1 MPVSLLPTIGVLG
14 LMLTECR
21 RGQALSRPIAT
32 LFGGFGRIGI
42 TDMDCPLATHV
53 HPHLHAIIKLDGADT
68 SFRVRDTL
76 CPVTANSAV
85 LVNAWEPH
93 AWTFRPGRGP
103 TRFLTLYLDPKWLSQ
118 AGFHRADNGLEPFF
132 GAPCVDR
139 SPAAD
144 RAIADLVRAVL
155 ASGRI
160 ENSQSDIVDV
170 PGTLAALIHALHGA
184 ARPSS
189 RAEWIAPA
197 FDYRIRRAM
206 GMLYQREELLSVE
219 TVADAV
225 GLSRPRFFELFKHCT
240 GVTPNRISNAARMER
255 AISLLAESDVP
266 MGELALHLNFSTPGN
281 FSRFFRSQIG
291 LSPHAFRRSS
301 IAVHGKHIEHR

>member
-1 MPVSLLPTIGVLG
+1 M
-14 LMLTECR
+14 
-21 RGQALSRPIAT
+21 SRPIAT

-53 HPHLHAIIKLDGADT
+53 HPHLHAIIKLAGADT
-68 SFRVRDTL
+68 SFQVRDAL
-76 CPVTANSAV
+76 CPVTADSAV

-93 AWTFRPGRGP
+93 AWTFRRERGP

-118 AGFHRADNGLEPFF
+118 AGFHRADNGLDPFF
-132 GAPCVDR
+132 GAPCVER

-144 RAIADLVRAVL
+144 RAIAELVRAVS
-155 ASGRI
+155 ASVRL
-160 ENSQSDIVDV
+160 EDSQSEMEDV
-170 PGTLAALIHALHGA
+170 PGMLAALIHALHDA
-184 ARPSS
+184 AKTAS
-189 RAEWIAPA
+189 RAEWLPPA

-225 GLSRPRFFELFKHCT
+225 GLSRPRFFELFKQCT

-266 MGELALHLNFSTPGN
+266 MGDVAMHLNFSTPGN

-291 LSPHAFRRSS
+291 LSPQAFRRSS
-301 IAVHGKHIEHR
+301 IAGHGTHFTHR